1 MEFDRAG
8 RLELIGIVAG
18 IVLILA
24 LIFLPWFELS
34 DEETRV
40 AQDAWICGTGEY
52 TCTGF
57 ETFTIV
63 RWLLIAGAIAPLILA
78 YVLMRSHKLSWAP
91 GEMTMVVGFVLV
103 VLIAYNGLIA
113 KPVPDNGVEFG
124 TSLAIGYYIA
134 LLAAVVIG
142 VTGYLRSLETGARQ
156 GRKAPGTV

>member
-1 MEFDRAG
+1 MEVERAG

-18 IVLILA
+18 IVLIAA
-24 LIFLPWFELS
+24 LIFLPWFDLS
-34 DEETRV
+34 SEETRV

-57 ETFTIV
+57 ETFSIV
-63 RWLLIAGAIAPLILA
+63 RWLLIVGAVAPAILA
-78 YVLMRSHKLSWAP
+78 YVLMRAHKLSWAP

-124 TSLAIGYYIA
+124 TSLAFGYYIA
-134 LLAAVVIG
+134 LLAAIVIG
-142 VTGYLRSLETGARQ
+142 VTGYMRSLETGGRQ